1 VASFNHRTAGLSTG
15 FKAAG
20 RGCLVAAMLVATS
33 ARVTAQGVPGRAGA
47 ASSIKSAYTLFH
59 PTPADRIREL
69 STDRPDQ
76 TETPFT
82 VDAGH
87 VQVEM
92 DLVNVVR
99 DVEGFSGM
107 HTTTTAWQIAPFNV
121 KLGLLNNVDLH
132 VVLNTHQWSRV
143 EDEMSGTIDTPS
155 GLGDVATRL
164 KVNLWGNDDGR
175 TALAVIPFVKWP
187 LAASGVRNGR
197 FEGGIIFPFA
207 AELSGGWDLGA
218 MTEVDAVAANADG
231 HHLEFVNTITVGHDV
246 APRMGMYV
254 ELVLTSGSVSGFWNR
269 WQADVGLTYGMGNN
283 VQFDAGCNFGI
294 NEPAPDVNPFVG
306 LSVRF

>member
-15 FKAAG
+15 FKATG
-20 RGCLVAAMLVATS
+20 RGCLVAAMLAATS
-33 ARVTAQGVPGRAGA
+33 ARVTAQGVPRRA
-47 ASSIKSAYTLFH
+47 ASSTKSAYTLFH
-59 PTPADRIREL
+59 PTPADRMREL

-99 DVEGFSGM
+99 DVEGFSRM

-207 AELSGGWDLGA
+207 AEFSGGWDLGA
-218 MTEVDAVAANADG
+218 MTEVDAVAADADG

-254 ELVLTSGSVSGFWNR
+254 ELVLTSGSASGFWNR
-269 WQADVGLTYGMGNN
+269 WQADVGLTYGLGSN